1 MNGASSGVSKG
12 NQLSLEQLEH
22 SMTEIQAELEL
33 ERLAEQGYVDS
44 LISELDDN
52 NAKYNREDMRFI
64 ARDATGQVVWL
75 EKGNAEAGL
84 EHIFIRHAED
94 FKNKLGVSRENIANT
109 IYDIVCTGQV
119 VSNKIR
125 VMNGRENFERIY
137 KYQGSYYI
145 LAGIGSNGF
154 LVSAYPIKY
163 KGGK

>member
-64 ARDATGQVVWL
+64 ARDATRQV
-75 EKGNAEAGL
+75 
-84 EHIFIRHAED
+84 
-94 FKNKLGVSRENIANT
+94 NI
-109 IYDIVCTGQV
+109 CRG
-119 VSNKIR
+119 
-125 VMNGRENFERIY
+125 E
-137 KYQGSYYI
+137 
-145 LAGIGSNGF
+145 LA
-154 LVSAYPIKY
+154 
-163 KGGK
+163 